1 MKFLVERNHLLH
13 LLLRHLVARWANI
26 PSFNSNVAV
35 LGQSQWYFY
44 VLVHSSDQCHL
55 FGRQSSCSDQP
66 EWFWEWEC
74 IVGCRLWL
82 HQGLGIESS
91 VLFLSL
97 SITEISYA
105 KSFSSTSDFRCKSL
119 HQTFLMYFFFFLNV
133 LQDDLSTPLVQE
145 NLDGSSGVLFPFY
158 DPDTHMLYIV
168 GKVCLSL
175 KQTQI
180 QKLYFQ
186 FSGFDISPSVVSVR
200 GMETSGTTR
209 SAQKNHTFTT

>member
-1 MKFLVERNHLLH
+1 MYWSLVYHCCYYYFVFKKKMKFLVERNHLLH

-119 HQTFLMYFFFFLNV
+119 HQTFLMYFFFFLMFFRTTCQHLWCKRTWTV
-133 LQDDLSTPLVQE
+133 RPES
-145 NLDGSSGVLFPFY
+145 F
-158 DPDTHMLYIV
+158 
-168 GKVCLSL
+168 
-175 KQTQI
+175 
-180 QKLYFQ
+180 
-186 FSGFDISPSVVSVR
+186 SPSTTQTLTCFTLLERFVS
-200 GMETSGTTR
+200 R
-209 SAQKNHTFTT
+209 SNKHKSKSYTFSFQALT